1 MKVIGWTGWD
11 DPRYPDDYGD
21 DPLLEERKKVVVE
34 ELRKHNYHISGYY
47 HQGGKRGVPVFDDGN
62 WLRIS
67 FRSWGQIMADAYP
80 EEMAQAKSAYT
91 VWAWC
96 SPCEPKDMITPRR
109 GDYPE
114 YDFWEGP
121 FPVDDMEW
129 HMKCVIFSCL
139 LMHAR
144 YESVR
149 PIQTQPRCCSH
160 MLSLFP
166 CSFIYWYSLL

>member
-21 DPLLEERKKVVVE
+21 DPLLEERKNVVIE

-80 EEMAQAKSAYT
+80 EEMAQAKSAYI

-96 SPCEPKDMITPRR
+96 SPCDPKDMTIPAGRIILNMSYGKDPFRWMIT
-109 GDYPE
+109 GSSDI
-114 YDFWEGP
+114 
-121 FPVDDMEW
+121 FPLLREANRKFRHFFTLIRINGEQSDIM
-129 HMKCVIFSCL
+129 MKW
-139 LMHAR
+139 R
-144 YESVR
+144 
-149 PIQTQPRCCSH
+149 
-160 MLSLFP
+160 
-166 CSFIYWYSLL
+166 FIR